1 MSEPKDDLLDHDY
14 DGIQEYDNP
23 LPRWW
28 LMILYG
34 SIAWALFYVP
44 WYHFGPGPLAA
55 EEYAEELKAA
65 GEGEGAAPRSVTF
78 TAEELKAAVADAAKV
93 AEGKKVFDTN
103 CVACHTATGAGLVG
117 PNLTDEFWI
126 HGGSLVDIARVVT
139 DGVPDKGMIAW
150 KTQLSSAQIV
160 GVTAYIR
167 TLKGTNPP
175 NPKAPQGDKYEG
187 VE

>member
-1 MSEPKDDLLDHDY
+1 MSEHKEEVLEHDY

-55 EEYAEELKAA
+55 EEYAAELEAA
-65 GEGEGAAPRSVTF
+65 GEQLGAPRAPATF
-78 TAEELKAAVADAAKV
+78 TPEQLTAAVGDPAQLAV
-93 AEGKKVFDTN
+93 GKKVFETH
-103 CVACHTATGAGLVG
+103 CVACHTASGAGLVG

-126 HGGSLVDIARVVT
+126 HGGSLANIAKVVVE
-139 DGVPDKGMIAW
+139 GVPDKGMIAW
-150 KTQLSSAQIV
+150 GTQLSSAELV
-160 GVTAYIR
+160 GVVGYIR
-167 TLKGTNPP
+167 SLKGSNPP

-187 VE
+187 ND